1 MMVEDSRQ
9 ISVTNFWL
17 TIAHVFIVLSVGGG
31 GEGGER
37 GGGEILLGGTH
48 RRETTTD

>member
-31 GEGGER
+31 GGGGGE
-37 GGGEILLGGTH
+37 EILLGGTH